1 MNEIVNKFLLAG
13 DKFMPQ
19 MHLRSF
25 NYFVIKKVINTVQWT
40 YVISNFNGEETV
52 GARERA

>member
-13 DKFMPQ
+13 DKFMLQ

-25 NYFVIKKVINTVQWT
+25 SFFVIKKVINTVRWT

-52 GARERA
+52 GVRERA